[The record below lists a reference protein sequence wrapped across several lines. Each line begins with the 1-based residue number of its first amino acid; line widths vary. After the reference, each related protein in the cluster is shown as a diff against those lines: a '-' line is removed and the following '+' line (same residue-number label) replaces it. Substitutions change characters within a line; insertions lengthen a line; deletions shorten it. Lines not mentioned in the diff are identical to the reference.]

1 MLFFKN
7 IQIKVRQSTLSR
19 SLKVL
24 DSQDRKKILIASIL
38 QSLLG
43 ILDLIG
49 VALIGLVGALSVN
62 GIKSEK
68 PGNRVNYAL
77 ELLHINNFIFQ
88 KQVAILGLFAALIF
102 VFRTVVSVVISKRIL
117 FFLSRRA
124 AKITGVLTAKLLAQ
138 PLLKV
143 QERSN
148 QEILYALTIGVST
161 ITLGVIGAA
170 LTIIADFSLLVIILS
185 GLFVLDSTVA
195 LITIAFFGII
205 ALLLYKSMTM
215 RAQWLGKENA
225 RIGIKSSEKILE
237 VLNSYRELVVKN
249 RRSFYSTQIIN
260 ARLELADIQA
270 EYSFMPNISKY
281 VIESGVILGSLV
293 ICGAQ
298 FLLQDATRAIST
310 LAVFMAAASRLAP
323 AILRMQSNAIQI
335 RIASGSAVP
344 TLELIESLSKFSDHS
359 KESIFQSE
367 HKSFYPNIELL
378 GITFIYPNKANP
390 ALNNINLSIKKG
402 ELTAIVGPS
411 GAGKTTLVDVI
422 LGVIM
427 PKTGSIKI
435 SSLDPMEAIN
445 KWPGAIAYVPQDVM
459 ISNGSIKEN
468 LVLGYSQDEV
478 GDDLIQNALRIAH
491 LQDFVLSLSK
501 GVDTHVGE
509 RGSNLSG
516 GQRQRL
522 GIARALITKPKL
534 LVLDEAT
541 SSLDGQ
547 SESDISDSIN
557 EMRGEI
563 TVLLIAHRL
572 STVQNA
578 DKVVYM
584 EEGKIICIGTFDE
597 VRQKV
602 PNFDKQASLMGL

>member
-1 MLFFKN
+1 MFFFKN
-7 IQIKVRQSTLSR
+7 DQIKNKQSTLSR

-24 DSQDRKKILIASIL
+24 DSQDKKKLLIASIL

-49 VALIGLVGALSVN
+49 VALIGLVGALAVN

-77 ELLHINNFIFQ
+77 ELLHVDNFVFQ
-88 KQVAILGLFAALIF
+88 KQVAILGLFAAFIF

-185 GLFVLDSTVA
+185 GLFVLDTTVA
-195 LITIAFFGII
+195 LVTIVFFGSIG
-205 ALLLYKSMTM
+205 LLLYKSMTM

-310 LAVFMAAASRLAP
+310 LAVFMAAGSRLAP

-344 TLELIESLSKFSDHS
+344 TLELIESLSKFSGYP

-378 GITFIYPNKANP
+378 GITFTYPNKANP
-390 ALNNINLSIKKG
+390 ALNDINLSIKKG

-435 SSLDPMEAIN
+435 SSHDPMEAIN

-478 GDDLIQNALRIAH
+478 GDELIQNALGIAH
-491 LQDFVLSLSK
+491 LQNFVLSLSE
-501 GVDTHVGE
+501 GIDTHVGE

-584 EEGKIICIGTFDE
+584 EDGKILCVGTFDE
-597 VRQKV
+597 VRKKV

>member
-1 MLFFKN
+1 
-7 IQIKVRQSTLSR
+7 
-19 SLKVL
+19 LKVL
-24 DSQDRKKILIASIL
+24 DPQDRKKLLLASIL

-49 VALIGLVGALSVN
+49 VAFIGLVGALAVN

-77 ELLHINNFIFQ
+77 ELLHIDDFIFQ

-102 VFRTVVSVVISKRIL
+102 VFRTVVSVVVSKRIL

-170 LTIIADFSLLVIILS
+170 LTIIADFSLVVIILI
-185 GLFVLDSTVA
+185 GLFALDTIVA
-195 LITIAFFGII
+195 LITIVFFGII
-205 ALLLYKSMTM
+205 GLLLYRNMTM

-249 RRSFYSTQIIN
+249 RRSFYSTQIIK

-270 EYSFMPNISKY
+270 EYTFMPNISKY

-293 ICGAQ
+293 ICGLQ

-310 LAVFMAAASRLAP
+310 LAVFMAAGSRLAP
-323 AILRMQSNAIQI
+323 AILRMQSSAIQI
-335 RIASGSAVP
+335 RIATGSAVP
-344 TLELIESLSKFSDHS
+344 TLELIESLSKFSDNS
-359 KESIFQSE
+359 KESTFQTE

-378 GITFIYPNKANP
+378 GITFVYPNEVNP
-390 ALNNINLSIKKG
+390 ALNDINLSIKKG

-422 LGVIM
+422 LGVII
-427 PKTGSIKI
+427 PKTGSIRI
-435 SSLDPMEAIN
+435 SSHEPTEAIN

-459 ISNGSIKEN
+459 ISNGSIKDN

-478 GDDLIQNALRIAH
+478 ADELIKNALRIAH
-491 LQDFVLSLSK
+491 LQNFVLSLSE
-501 GVDTHVGE
+501 GINANVGE

-547 SESDISDSIN
+547 SESDISDSLN

-572 STVQNA
+572 STVRNA

-584 EEGKIICIGTFDE
+584 EDGKILCVGTFDE